1 MTNDINPELASLSE
15 HDRSVALKRFYA
27 IRPFI
32 EDEIPLPQLATEQK
46 ISVRTLKRWVKSYKR
61 GGLKGLTAR
70 KRPPVQSALPADMR
84 ELVEG
89 LALESAGRTVAS
101 IKREIDALATEHHWP
116 QISYHAFRRIVK
128 SLDRRLVSL
137 AHEGPKT
144 YSDKYDIV
152 FRRRAKAPNAIW
164 QSDHT
169 ELDVWL
175 LDENDSPAKPWLGV
189 ILDDYSRAVCGY
201 SISFDA
207 PSAMQT
213 ALMLRQAIWRKPDAN
228 WHMCGIPE
236 KFYTDHGSDYTSKHM
251 EQVAADLKL
260 RLIFSRQGKPR
271 GRGKMERFF
280 GTVNELFLCHVPG
293 NTITGSR
300 RPKAKLN
307 LREFCDLFH
316 TWLLKDY
323 QQREHA
329 ELKAS
334 PASEWEEGTF
344 LPRMPESLEQ
354 LDLLLLTVAKSRL
367 VQPDGIHFQTLRY
380 MSPVLAPYVRE
391 HVVIRYDPQDLAEIR
406 VFHNNHFLCQAICPQ
421 LESQTISLKDIV
433 RARNQQRKELGQTIT
448 ERRKVIDRYVNAH
461 TARIRPEV
469 PTERKASKL
478 KRYFND

>member
-1 MTNDINPELASLSE
+1 
-15 HDRSVALKRFYA
+15 
-27 IRPFI
+27 
-32 EDEIPLPQLATEQK
+32 
-46 ISVRTLKRWVKSYKR
+46 
-61 GGLKGLTAR
+61 
-70 KRPPVQSALPADMR
+70 
-84 ELVEG
+84 
-89 LALESAGRTVAS
+89 
-101 IKREIDALATEHHWP
+101 
-116 QISYHAFRRIVK
+116 
-128 SLDRRLVSL
+128 
-137 AHEGPKT
+137 
-144 YSDKYDIV
+144 
-152 FRRRAKAPNAIW
+152 
-164 QSDHT
+164 
-169 ELDVWL
+169 
-175 LDENDSPAKPWLGV
+175 
-189 ILDDYSRAVCGY
+189 
-201 SISFDA
+201 
-207 PSAMQT
+207 
-213 ALMLRQAIWRKPDAN
+213 
-228 WHMCGIPE
+228 
-236 KFYTDHGSDYTSKHM
+236 
-251 EQVAADLKL
+251 
-260 RLIFSRQGKPR
+260 
-271 GRGKMERFF
+271 MERFF

-293 NTITGSR
+293 NTITESR

-329 ELKAS
+329 ELAAS
-334 PASEWEEGTF
+334 PASEWEKGDF

-421 LESQTISLKDIV
+421 LESQKISLKEIV

-461 TARIRPEV
+461 TAPIKPEV

>member
-1 MTNDINPELASLSE
+1 MTNDIDPELSSLSE

-32 EDEIPLPQLATEQK
+32 EDEIPLPRVASEQE

-61 GGLKGLTAR
+61 GGLQGLATR
-70 KRPPVQSALPADMR
+70 KRPPAQSALPADMR

-169 ELDVWL
+169 ELDIWL
-175 LDENDSPAKPWLGV
+175 LDENDKPVKPWLGV

-207 PSAMQT
+207 PSAMRT

-251 EQVAADLKL
+251 EQVAADIKL

-293 NTITGSR
+293 NTITERR

-329 ELKAS
+329 ELAAS
-334 PASEWEEGTF
+334 PASEWEKGDF

-406 VFHNNHFLCQAICPQ
+406 VFHNNRFLCQAICPQ

-448 ERRKVIDRYVNAH
+448 ERRKVIDRYINVH
-461 TARIRPEV
+461 TDPIRHEA
-469 PTERKASKL
+469 PTERNASKL